1 MLTVKDG
8 IVLLTLADG
17 SIYKPSA
24 KEIYAQK
31 DNGSF
36 EHKGYM
42 YPSLST
48 LGIRFSSLS
57 ITPAIRVKNAN
68 ENLVIEL
75 YITKRNVET
84 KIVVSDGIFND
95 YVIVNN
101 TWYYVNDSVDII
113 NSTINR
119 YKINPLSLSYSEYV
133 KFMREM
139 SLAGYDIEDAVV
151 SYMNE
156 LTQSSTSSSP
166 AGLKAT
172 LFPYQEGGNRWI
184 SYMVNHGCGC
194 VLADEMGLGKT
205 LQIISVMGILKEEK
219 HNAHFLVVCP
229 VSLLVNWQREIAKF
243 YPSLST
249 YIHYGA
255 QRTGNYQELL
265 TYDVTIMSYSCA
277 VTDTG
282 LLTMIKWDLLVIDE
296 AQNIKNPSAKR
307 TKAVK
312 RINTVVP
319 IAVTGT
325 PFENHMTDIW
335 SIIDFVLPGFLGN
348 LHQFEETFP
357 DDVDSAVKLEKIIS
371 PILLRRRVSE
381 VAKDLPERVDIPQ
394 PILMTEEEASLYES
408 NRVSD
413 DSVGDL
419 KSMQLSQ
426 IQKLRTFCTHPFVYN
441 ELLDTV
447 DPTSVSNKYSRLC
460 EILEEIFEKKEKV
473 VIFTSFRKMIE
484 LIYNDIKN
492 RFGVYTDYID
502 GSVAA
507 SDRQARVDAFSDKE
521 GAGLLVL
528 NPKAAGAG
536 LNITC
541 ANHAIHYNLEWN
553 PAIEDQASARIYRR
567 GQNKTVFI
575 HRLYYVDT
583 IEEIINEKIQNKRKL
598 SSRAV
603 IGNDGSTADQEY
615 LLKALSVS
623 PFKNK

>member
-1 MLTVKDG
+1 MLTVKEG
-8 IVLLTLADG
+8 MILLALADG
-17 SIYKPSA
+17 SVYKPSA

-31 DNGSF
+31 DCESF
-36 EHKGYM
+36 EHKGCT

-57 ITPAIRVKNAN
+57 VSPSVRVKNVN
-68 ENLVIEL
+68 ENLIIEL
-75 YITKRNVET
+75 FLTKRNIET
-84 KIVVSDGIFND
+84 KVVVSDGIFND

-101 TWYYVNDSVDII
+101 TWYYINDTVDAI
-113 NSTINR
+113 NSILKR

-133 KFMREM
+133 KFKREV

-151 SYMNE
+151 SYMHE
-156 LTQSSTSSSP
+156 LAQSVVSSCP
-166 AGLKAT
+166 TGLKAT
-172 LFPYQEGGNRWI
+172 LFPYQEGGSRWI

-194 VLADEMGLGKT
+194 VLGDEMGLGKT
-205 LQIISVMGILKEEK
+205 LQIISVMGLLKEKK
-219 HNAHFLVVCP
+219 HDAHFLVVCP
-229 VSLLVNWQREIAKF
+229 VSLLANWQREIAKF

-255 QRTGNYQELL
+255 KRTGNYQMLL
-265 TYDVTIMSYSCA
+265 NYDVTIMSYSCS
-277 VTDTG
+277 VTDAG

-296 AQNIKNPSAKR
+296 AQNIKNPTAKR

-312 RINTVVP
+312 RINALVP

-335 SIIDFVLPGFLGN
+335 SIIDFVLPGFLGS

-381 VAKDLPERVDIPQ
+381 VAKDLPERIDIPQ

-408 NRVSD
+408 SRVSD
-413 DSVGDL
+413 DPIGDL
-419 KSMQLSQ
+419 KSMQLSK
-426 IQKLRTFCTHPFVYN
+426 IQKLRTFCTHPFVYD
-441 ELLDTV
+441 EHLDTV
-447 DPTSVSNKYSRLC
+447 DPSSVSNKYSRLC
-460 EILEEIFEKKEKV
+460 EILEEIFEKNEKV
-473 VIFTSFRKMIE
+473 IIFTSFRKMID
-484 LIYNDIKN
+484 LIYKDVKK

-507 SDRQARVDAFSDKE
+507 SDRQARVDAFSAID
-521 GAGLLVL
+521 GAALLVL

-567 GQNKTVFI
+567 GQVKTVFI

-583 IEEIINEKIQNKRKL
+583 IEEIINEKIQNKRNI
-598 SSRAV
+598 SNSAI
-603 IGNDGSTADQEY
+603 IGNDGSAADQEY